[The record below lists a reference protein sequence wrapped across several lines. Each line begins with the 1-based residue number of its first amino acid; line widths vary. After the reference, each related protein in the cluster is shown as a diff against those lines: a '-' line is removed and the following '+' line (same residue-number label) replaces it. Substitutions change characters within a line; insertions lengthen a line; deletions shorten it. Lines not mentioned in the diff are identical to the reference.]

1 MAYSNY
7 GAFIWKNGEEV
18 TKQCADKSYEYKDGV
33 WQLEDE
39 DHTDF
44 GDDELVVGGH
54 AILPLGNNILLEFY
68 KTHTLN
74 IYTGNVKENVDIEKK
89 ILEKAK
95 YTYKK
100 KIEIIGYCLD
110 LNESI
115 YFYEIKYNGDV
126 WCVIIG
132 ASFGAGFD
140 DYKISKYVKRRLT
153 FDEGPR
159 FYHINHKS
167 EYEFDYWCRQS
178 DIQHEK
184 SMRWWFG
191 IKPFIKDLLKFK
203 FGNAGYH
210 LHDIIEYSRNIKY
223 MK

>member
-7 GAFIWKNGEEV
+7 GAFIWKNGINY
-18 TKQCADKSYEYKDGV
+18 TKQCADKTYEYKDGM
-33 WQLEDE
+33 WNLEDE
-39 DHTDF
+39 DHTDM
-44 GDDELVVGGH
+44 GEDELCVGAH
-54 AILPLGNNILLEFY
+54 AVLPLDKNVLLEFY

-74 IYTGNVKENVDIEKK
+74 IYIDNVKENVDIEKK

-100 KIEIIGYCLD
+100 KIEIMGFSLD

-115 YFYEIKYNGDV
+115 YFYEIKYKDDT
-126 WCVIIG
+126 WCVVIG
-132 ASFGAGFD
+132 ASFGSGFD
-140 DYKISKYVKRRLT
+140 NYKISKYVKRRLK
-153 FDEGPR
+153 FDQEHDW
-159 FYHINHKS
+159 YHIEHKS

-191 IKPFIKDLLKFK
+191 IKPFLKDLFGLKW
-203 FGNAGYH
+203 NNMLYH
-210 LHDIIEYSRNIKY
+210 AKEIIEYNRNIKY
-223 MK
+223 LR